1 MRRAF
6 TLIELLIVVAIIAI
20 LAAIA
25 VPNFLEAQVRSK
37 VARVKND
44 MRTLATA
51 VESYRTDNPAYPE
64 YAVIQ
69 FPANTTEDPAAST
82 GNDYFEYL
90 SRVPGL
96 CITTPVAY
104 LTTIPADPFAEN
116 HFPGPTP
123 MTWDYNYKGSRENIR
138 LFFNP
143 PDRAPEP
150 WLGPSGSILLRDWG
164 EWRITSGGPDGTR
177 IDDIKVNRVYDPTNG
192 SVSKG
197 DIVRSQ
203 KVAESR
209 PK

>member
-1 MRRAF
+1 MNRAF

-37 VARVKND
+37 VARVKTD
-44 MRTLATA
+44 MRTIATA
-51 VESYRTDNPAYPE
+51 LESYRTENPAYPE
-64 YAVIQ
+64 YAVIE
-69 FPANTTEDPAAST
+69 FPAFTSQDPALTT

-96 CITTPVAY
+96 SITTPIAY
-104 LTTIPADPFAEN
+104 LSNIPPDPFAEN
-116 HFPGPTP
+116 HFTGPAP
-123 MTWDYNYKGSRENIR
+123 QTWDYNYKGSRENIR

-150 WLGPSGSILLRDWG
+150 WLGPEGATLLHDWG
-164 EWRITSGGPDGTR
+164 EWRLCSGGPDGTR
-177 IDDIKVNRVYDPTNG
+177 IDDIKVNRVYDSTNG
-192 SVSKG
+192 SASKG

-203 KVAESR
+203 RNAESR